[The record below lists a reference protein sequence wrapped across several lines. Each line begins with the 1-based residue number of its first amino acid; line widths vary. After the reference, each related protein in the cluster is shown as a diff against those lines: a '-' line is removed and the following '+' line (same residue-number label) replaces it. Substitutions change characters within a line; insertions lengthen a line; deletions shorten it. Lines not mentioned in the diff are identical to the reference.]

1 MKLLQIWDYLMRRK
15 PLLVALFV
23 VIMSG
28 FCGYR
33 FAAQRHSVSSE
44 ALAPI
49 PVVKTIDNGLELHV
63 LDDKQVPVYQLTF
76 SDNFQQATIEVNAN
90 SLASETYVRIL
101 DATGNLVAG
110 EYTVIY
116 DQAKGAAE
124 ESGAGVK
131 YYFPE
136 TPKSYQVALT
146 PGMQIELQAQNV
158 RFYSTLDG
166 AEVTEYTPR
175 AQSETYIVMAGGL
188 QRADW
193 SETQA
198 QEIIYRQL
206 RRYAS
211 QEISAY
217 QASIPEHVLYNKTL
231 DAAKKSEIA
240 RLYAQLLPQDK
251 ESYSE
256 FVEQLQKGGAPVI
269 TYRGATEYK
278 LGEIVDLLELL
289 DIHDNEDGEI
299 AKENLSVE
307 GDVDFTQPGSY
318 DVIYTVIDSDGN
330 TTQLTLTIVISET
343 KVDAPDQIPSED
355 RPVNKPSDGNAGDV
369 GDGDTDETIDDVAE
383 EHPAGIGAGVGVGE
397 TVMDEAGTVWGA
409 LEAKVDYA
417 PAATE
422 MEASEEVGDVVED
435 KTKAITS
442 DNSSQKVSQRA
453 ERTNEASGGE
463 TTKDKTSGSNVFLI
477 ILGIL
482 AFCGLTKF
490 IFDHYIR

>member
-63 LDDKQVPVYQLTF
+63 LDDKQSPVYQLTF
-76 SDNFQQATIEVNAN
+76 SDNFQQAAIEVNAN

-101 DATGNLVAG
+101 DATGSLVAG

-116 DQAKGAAE
+116 DRAKDVTE
-124 ESGAGVK
+124 ESGTGVK

-175 AQSETYIVMAGGL
+175 AQSETYIVTAGGL
-188 QRADW
+188 RRADW
-193 SETQA
+193 SEIQA

-206 RRYAS
+206 QRYAS

-278 LGEIVDLLELL
+278 LGETVDLLELL

-299 AKENLSVE
+299 AKENLNVE
-307 GDVDFTQPGSY
+307 GGVDFTQPGSY
-318 DVIYTVIDSDGN
+318 DVVYTVTDSDGN

-355 RPVNKPSDGNAGDV
+355 RPVNKPSDGNAGDGSV
-369 GDGDTDETIDDVAE
+369 NGDTDGAVVEQ
-383 EHPAGIGAGVGVGE
+383 PAGIGAGVGVGE

-453 ERTNEASGGE
+453 EQTNETSSGE
-463 TTKDKTSGSNVFLI
+463 TTKDKTSGSSVFLI